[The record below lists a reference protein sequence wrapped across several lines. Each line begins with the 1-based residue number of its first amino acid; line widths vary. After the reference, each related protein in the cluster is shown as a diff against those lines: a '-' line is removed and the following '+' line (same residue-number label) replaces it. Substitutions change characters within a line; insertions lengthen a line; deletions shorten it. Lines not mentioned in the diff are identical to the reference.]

1 MNIKRL
7 MTGIMAAILIA
18 IPVMGV
24 NASEGEEYITITV
37 QASDD
42 NEGITYALDSDDP
55 GGFGKSNMFTVP
67 AGTSHTIYVKDAAGN
82 ITSQVYEA
90 PGPASK
96 IQEPVQSGAATA
108 ETGNNGVDEGSGSSG
123 AGTADYTYSVSGSY
137 SDDASDGYGGQTI
150 DIDLELKKTGSE
162 SERPYE
168 IKKDTPAEQGEGTVY
183 SKTFLDG
190 TDSSE
195 QVFYSMTTEEG
206 NVFYLLI
213 DQGQESNNV
222 YLLNQVNN
230 QDLAALAV
238 DGGSSGTQENSGDDS
253 LLKAL
258 SSSSGNDGNSAETS
272 RPAEKEK
279 GGINRNAV
287 VMLLLM
293 AAGGGFY
300 YYQKVY
306 KTKKELEMDAMEAA
320 DMDQFTA
327 EGENTEDEDFDFE
340 YGDGDREQYLRNLIN
355 EEEEEYAAA
364 AESEAAD
371 MGWDDSV
378 EKREPG
384 AGEEEIPEEDIS
396 GGSDDVDI
404 FDDIGLDGEYDP
416 DLDGE
421 EEEEE

>member
-1 MNIKRL
+1 MKIKRL
-7 MTGIMAAILIA
+7 MAGVMAAILIA
-18 IPVMGV
+18 IPATGV
-24 NASEGEEYITITV
+24 YASDGEEYVTITV
-37 QASDD
+37 HASDD

-55 GGFGKSNMFTVP
+55 GSFGPSNMFTVP

-90 PGPASK
+90 PGP
-96 IQEPVQSGAATA
+96 EPEPEQPATQPPEEVTVGGSLDPGESG
-108 ETGNNGVDEGSGSSG
+108 GSSPPEPATDPADRG
-123 AGTADYTYSVSGSY
+123 DTGTADVSY
-137 SDDASDGYGGQTI
+137 GYDGQTI

-206 NVFYLLI
+206 NVFYLLV

-238 DGGSSGTQENSGDDS
+238 DGGSSGTPENSGDDS

-258 SSSSGNDGNSAETS
+258 SPGGGNDGNSADTS
-272 RPAEKEK
+272 GPAAK
-279 GGINRNAV
+279 GGINGNAV
-287 VMLLLM
+287 IMLFLM

-306 KTKKELEMDAMEAA
+306 KAKKEQEMDAMEAA

-327 EGENTEDEDFDFE
+327 EGEDTEDEEIDFK
-340 YGDGDREQYLRNLIN
+340 YGEGDKEQYLRKLID
-355 EEEEEYAAA
+355 EEEEEFAAA
-364 AESEAAD
+364 AESEEAD
-371 MGWDDSV
+371 MGWDV
-378 EKREPG
+378 ENREPD
-384 AGEEEIPEEDIS
+384 AEEDIPEEDIS
-396 GGSDDVDI
+396 GGSDGVDI
-404 FDDIGLDGEYDP
+404 FDDTGLDGEYDP

-421 EEEEE
+421 EEEE

>member
-1 MNIKRL
+1 MKIKRL

-18 IPVMGV
+18 IPAMGV
-24 NASEGEEYITITV
+24 YASDGEEYVTITV

-55 GGFGKSNMFTVP
+55 GSFGPSNMFTVP

-90 PGPASK
+90 PGPEPE
-96 IQEPVQSGAATA
+96 IQEPVQSGSETA
-108 ETGNNGVDEGSGSSG
+108 GEGNNGVDEGSGSSG
-123 AGTADYTYSVSGSY
+123 AGTSDYTYSSSGSY
-137 SDDASDGYGGQTI
+137 SDDTSDGHGGQTI

-238 DGGSSGTQENSGDDS
+238 DGGSSGTPENSGDDS

-258 SSSSGNDGNSAETS
+258 SSGSGNDGNSADTS

-279 GGINRNAV
+279 RGINRNAV
-287 VMLLLM
+287 IVLLLM

-306 KTKKELEMDAMEAA
+306 KAKKEQEMDAMEAA
-320 DMDQFTA
+320 DMDQFMA
-327 EGENTEDEDFDFE
+327 EGEAAEDEEVDFK
-340 YGDGDREQYLRNLIN
+340 YGDGDKEQYIKKLIK

-371 MGWDDSV
+371 MGWDVENQEPDS
-378 EKREPG
+378 
-384 AGEEEIPEEDIS
+384 EEDIQEEDIS
-396 GGSDDVDI
+396 GGSDGVDI
-404 FDDIGLDGEYDP
+404 FDDTRLDGEYDP

-421 EEEEE
+421 EEEE

>member
-1 MNIKRL
+1 MKIKKI
-7 MTGIMAAILIA
+7 MTGIMAAVLMT

-24 NASEGEEYITITV
+24 YASDGEEYVTITV

-42 NEGITYALDSDDP
+42 NEGITYALDNDDP
-55 GGFGKSNMFTVP
+55 GSFGPSNMFTVP

-82 ITSQVYEA
+82 ITSQVYE
-90 PGPASK
+90 PP
-96 IQEPVQSGAATA
+96 EPEMSEPEQSDA
-108 ETGNNGVDEGSGSSG
+108 ETTVAGNYDVYEGSSSSEFES
-123 AGTADYTYSVSGSY
+123 ADYTYDES
-137 SDDASDGYGGQTI
+137 GQTI
-150 DIDLELKKTGSE
+150 DIDLELKKSESE

-195 QVFYSMTTEEG
+195 QVFYSMTTAEG

-238 DGGSSGTQENSGDDS
+238 DGGNVSQTKDSGDDS

-258 SSSSGNDGNSAETS
+258 ASSGEENSNNS
-272 RPAEKEK
+272 KPAAK
-279 GGINRNAV
+279 GGINKNTII
-287 VMLLLM
+287 LLLII
-293 AAGGGFY
+293 AVGGGFY

-306 KTKKELEMDAMEAA
+306 KTKKEQEMDAMEAP
-320 DMDQFTA
+320 DMDQFSA
-327 EGENTEDEDFDFE
+327 SGEEDGEEFDFR
-340 YGDGDREQYLRNLIN
+340 YDDGDKEQYLMDLIK
-355 EEEEEYAAA
+355 EDEEEYAAA

-371 MGWDDSV
+371 AGWDND
-378 EKREPG
+378 
-384 AGEEEIPEEDIS
+384 GEHEDTMAEMKEPEEDIFS
-396 GGSDDVDI
+396 NEYDI
-404 FDDIGLDGEYDP
+404 FSDTGLDGEYDP
-416 DLDGE
+416 EIDGE
-421 EEEEE
+421 GEDEE